1 MTTLALKTDSQI
13 RPVPGFQAADWRA
26 YFEENQKSRP
36 IPVRPDSI
44 AVSPVLVA
52 PLVASLKRFQLGE
65 TGGGHHLRAYASRL
79 ADEDYLACVD
89 MFVREEQSH
98 AQALGTVILTL
109 KGTLLTWHWS
119 DLAFSSLRHLSGLK
133 TELMILLIAEII
145 GKCYYR
151 LLSSKIDN
159 EALSEI
165 FSLIVLDELAHL
177 EFHTAFL
184 KDRLKGYPAFLRKT
198 VRAGW
203 RLIFEVARFVFLKDH
218 AELLRAVDISEDQF
232 TAIARQNFKACC
244 DKVLGPQST

>member
-1 MTTLALKTDSQI
+1 MTTLALQTDPQI

-36 IPVRPDSI
+36 IPVRTDSI
-44 AVSPVLVA
+44 AISPVLAA
-52 PLVASLKRFQLGE
+52 PLISSLKRFQLGE

-79 ADEDYLACVD
+79 KDEDYLACVD

-98 AQALGTVILTL
+98 AQALGTIILTL
-109 KGTLLTWHWS
+109 KGSLLTWHWS

-151 LLSSKIDN
+151 LLSSKIEN
-159 EALSEI
+159 EAISET

-184 KDRLKGYPAFLRKT
+184 RDRLKSYPLFLKRT
-198 VRAGW
+198 VRRGW
-203 RLIFEVARFVFLKDH
+203 NLIFEVARFVFLKDH
-218 AELLRAVDISEDQF
+218 AELLRAIDVSEEQF
-232 TAIARQNFKACC
+232 SAIARQNFKACC
-244 DKVLGPQST
+244 DRVLGAQP